1 MNITLI
7 LVLILLL
14 LGINFLILF
23 YVVTKV
29 KSMSKFIY
37 KNDLDNIPII
47 IDQLKELII
56 ESERVSEKLDSAIN
70 EKEQL
75 LEDINALVED
85 KLNRLHNVINSDTK
99 EKNIREKIKELHLQG
114 LTPAEIAKKL
124 EISVTEVNLVIK
136 IL

>member
-56 ESERVSEKLDSAIN
+56 ESERVSEKLDSAIS

-85 KLNRLHNVINSDTK
+85 KLNRLHNIINSDTK
-99 EKNIREKIKELHLQG
+99 EKNIRERIKELHLQG

-124 EISVTEVNLVIK
+124 QISITEVNLVIK

>member
-85 KLNRLHNVINSDTK
+85 KLNRLHNIINSDTK

>member
-85 KLNRLHNVINSDTK
+85 KLNRLHNIINSDTK
-99 EKNIREKIKELHLQG
+99 EKNIRERIKELHLQG

>member
-29 KSMSKFIY
+29 KSMSRFIY

-56 ESERVSEKLDSAIN
+56 ESERVSEKLDSAIS

-85 KLNRLHNVINSDTK
+85 KLNRLHNIINSDTK
-99 EKNIREKIKELHLQG
+99 EKNIRERIKELHLQG

-124 EISVTEVNLVIK
+124 QISITEVNLVIK

>member
-1 MNITLI
+1 
-7 LVLILLL
+7 
-14 LGINFLILF
+14 
-23 YVVTKV
+23 
-29 KSMSKFIY
+29 MSRFIY

-56 ESERVSEKLDSAIN
+56 ESERVSEKLDSAIS

-85 KLNRLHNVINSDTK
+85 KLNRLHNIINSDTK
-99 EKNIREKIKELHLQG
+99 EKNIRERIKELHLQG

-124 EISVTEVNLVIK
+124 QISITEVNLVIK